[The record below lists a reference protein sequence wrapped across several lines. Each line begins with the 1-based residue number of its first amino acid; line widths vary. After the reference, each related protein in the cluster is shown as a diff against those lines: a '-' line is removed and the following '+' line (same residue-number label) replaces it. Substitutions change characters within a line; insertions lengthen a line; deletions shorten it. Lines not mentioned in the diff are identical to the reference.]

1 MNYLKYFSFLF
12 IFSFI
17 SCEKDEI
24 PIDPHNSGDIITQE
38 IIMDQDYKYQV
49 FYNLKNNLIVSENI
63 KTNWDLGFDSRQD
76 NHSIILNSSTR
87 MQAALVS
94 GVSFEDINNV
104 NSSIWNW
111 DNPKGIQ
118 SGTAIS
124 CDTMGNNI
132 YIIDRGYLINGNSRG
147 YKKLM
152 ILELKDDSYK
162 IRYADLDNS
171 NDTVIQ
177 INKQIGLNFITYS
190 FDINNTVSIYPGSD
204 NWDLLFTQ
212 YTQLFS
218 DTTTPSYLVTGV
230 LINYLNNIQVAL
242 DTLVKFNDI
251 NISMVNNYSFSQ
263 NQDVIGYDWKNYD
276 LDNNVYSIN
285 DDITYI
291 IRDNDGRYFKIH
303 FLDFY
308 NSYGEKGY
316 PKFEV
321 QEL

>member
-1 MNYLKYFSFLF
+1 
-12 IFSFI
+12 
-17 SCEKDEI
+17 
-24 PIDPHNSGDIITQE
+24 
-38 IIMDQDYKYQV
+38 
-49 FYNLKNNLIVSENI
+49 
-63 KTNWDLGFDSRQD
+63 
-76 NHSIILNSSTR
+76 
-87 MQAALVS
+87 
-94 GVSFEDINNV
+94 
-104 NSSIWNW
+104 
-111 DNPKGIQ
+111 
-118 SGTAIS
+118 
-124 CDTMGNNI
+124 
-132 YIIDRGYLINGNSRG
+132 
-147 YKKLM
+147 M

-291 IRDNDGRYFKIH
+291 IMHNDGR
-303 FLDFY
+303 
-308 NSYGEKGY
+308 
-316 PKFEV
+316 
-321 QEL
+321 